1 MKTKIL
7 LVDDNPD
14 CRKVFGLYL
23 RYMGYEL
30 SEAKTGHEGIEHAK
44 NACPDLMILDLGLPD
59 MSGLQVLALLKQD
72 STTAG
77 IPVVVQTAWAMDNI
91 RTKAL
96 QAGAAAF
103 LVKPT
108 SPIVLNETIKMI
120 LDQTLSTPMRDYRR
134 ERNLHSWP
142 RDNPGA

>member
-14 CRKVFGLYL
+14 CRRIFALYL
-23 RYMGYEL
+23 RNMGYEL
-30 SEAKTGHEGIEHAK
+30 IEAETGHEGIEHAK
-44 NACPDLMILDLGLPD
+44 NARPDLMILDLGLPD
-59 MSGLQVLALLKQD
+59 MSGLEVLALLKQD

-91 RTKAL
+91 RTRAL

-108 SPIVLNETIKMI
+108 STVVLNETIEMI
-120 LDQTLSTPMRDYRR
+120 LDPTLSRPHAGLPAR
-134 ERNLHSWP
+134 EQITQLAER
-142 RDNPGA
+142 

>member
-14 CRKVFGLYL
+14 CRKIFGLYL

-44 NACPDLMILDLGLPD
+44 NARPELMILDLGLPD
-59 MSGLQVLALLKQD
+59 MSGLEVLALLKQD

-77 IPVVVQTAWAMDNI
+77 IPVVVHTAWAMDNI
-91 RTKAL
+91 RTRAL
-96 QAGAAAF
+96 QAGASAF

-108 SPIVLNETIKMI
+108 SPVVLNETIKMI
-120 LDQTLSTPMRDYRR
+120 LDPILSTSHAGLPAR
-134 ERNLHSWP
+134 EEFTQLAAR
-142 RDNPGA
+142 

>member
-14 CRKVFGLYL
+14 CRKIFGLYL
-23 RYMGYEL
+23 RHMGYEL
-30 SEAKTGHEGIEHAK
+30 SEAKTGREGIERAK

-108 SPIVLNETIKMI
+108 SPIVLNETIKML
-120 LDQTLSTPMRDYRR
+120 LDRTLSTSHAGLAPR
-134 ERNLHSWP
+134 EEFTQLATR
-142 RDNPGA
+142 